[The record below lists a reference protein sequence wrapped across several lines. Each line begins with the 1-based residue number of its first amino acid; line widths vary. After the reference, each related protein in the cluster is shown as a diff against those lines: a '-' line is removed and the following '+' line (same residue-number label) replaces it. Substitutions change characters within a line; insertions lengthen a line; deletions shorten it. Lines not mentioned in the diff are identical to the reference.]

1 MYQVTND
8 RKSTFKARS
17 LSPQLE
23 NLAIVPHKILSI
35 NNYLYSVLS
44 EVHNYYQLSLDYK
57 PSSKIEN
64 IILLYHKQLFGKY

>member
-8 RKSTFKARS
+8 RKSTFKASS
-17 LSPQLE
+17 LSSQLE

-44 EVHNYYQLSLDYK
+44 EVHNYYLLS
-57 PSSKIEN
+57 
-64 IILLYHKQLFGKY
+64 